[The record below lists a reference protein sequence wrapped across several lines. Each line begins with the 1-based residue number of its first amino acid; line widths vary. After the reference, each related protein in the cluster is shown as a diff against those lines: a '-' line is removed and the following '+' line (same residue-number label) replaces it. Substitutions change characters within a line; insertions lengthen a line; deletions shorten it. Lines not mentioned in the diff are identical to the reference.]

1 MQSLDDRPPAI
12 QFERRQVEDR
22 AASQAQG
29 HYVPKDVDIVILQ
42 RPGSRDTVEK
52 EVSQWLKEWDEKAR
66 QNLLPLSWA
75 LDAKKGYEYWK
86 SGEELP
92 PNGTP
97 IKGWPV
103 LSPAQ
108 QRVCIEANIRTV
120 EDLGALPDGSL
131 GVLGIGGLGMKMKAR
146 AWLMEAETKGIVAE
160 QNAKLQLQVEEQ
172 KRQIEE
178 LSAGLAAMKLLLP
191 QAQAQPGMVKK

>member
-1 MQSLDDRPPAI
+1 MQRLEERPPFI
-12 QFERRQVEDR
+12 KFERRQVEDR
-22 AASQAQG
+22 IASQAQG

-52 EVSQWLKEWDEKAR
+52 EVSLWLKEWDEKAR

-86 SGEELP
+86 SGEEP
-92 PNGTP
+92 PVNGTA

-108 QRVCIEANIRTV
+108 QRVCIEAQIRTV
-120 EDLGALPDGSL
+120 EDLAAIPDGSIAI
-131 GVLGIGGLGMKMKAR
+131 LGIGGVGMKLKAQ
-146 AWLMEAETKGIVAE
+146 AWMAEANTKGIIAE
-160 QNAKLQLQVEEQ
+160 ENATLKLQLESQA
-172 KRQIEE
+172 KQIAE

-191 QAQAQPGMVKK
+191 QESKK